1 MKVRIRH
8 INGVDLVRTFSAVIR
23 GGGENHGGYD
33 DVPALVT
40 VSNEYFPCLKS
51 IDAFTVLV
59 EIEELKNE
67 GDI

>member
-8 INGVDLVRTFSAVIR
+8 INGVDLERTFSAVIR
-23 GGGENHGGYD
+23 GGGENHGGFD

-59 EIEELKNE
+59 EI
-67 GDI
+67 